1 MQVEKILKNTETDVI
16 NELKRS
22 RIKWVRLNFC
32 DSFGFLHQISVNST
46 FLQNKILEEKSV
58 CNVNI
63 NMSESD
69 RDFEKYEKLKENL
82 DWFHSNYE
90 ELKRDFSDQYVAV
103 RNKRQID
110 NDYNFELLIKRL
122 NLSNCD
128 ESIAIE
134 YVY

>member
-1 MQVEKILKNTETDVI
+1 M
-16 NELKRS
+16 
-22 RIKWVRLNFC
+22 
-32 DSFGFLHQISVNST
+32 
-46 FLQNKILEEKSV
+46 
-58 CNVNI
+58 NI

-69 RDFEKYEKLKENL
+69 RDFEKYVKLKDNFE
-82 DWFHSNYE
+82 WFHSNYE

-110 NDYNFELLIKRL
+110 NDYNLELLIKRL
-122 NLSNCD
+122 NLYNCD

>member
-1 MQVEKILKNTETDVI
+1 MQAEKIPKNAATDVI
-16 NELKRS
+16 NESKRS
-22 RIKWVRLNFC
+22 GIKWVRLDFY

-46 FLQNKILEEKSV
+46 FFSEQDTRIKIGS
-58 CNVNI
+58 NVNI
-63 NMSESD
+63 NKSESD
-69 RDFEKYEKLKENL
+69 RDFEKYEMLKDNF

-103 RNKRQID
+103 TNKRRID

-128 ESIAIE
+128 ESIVIE
-134 YVY
+134 YVC